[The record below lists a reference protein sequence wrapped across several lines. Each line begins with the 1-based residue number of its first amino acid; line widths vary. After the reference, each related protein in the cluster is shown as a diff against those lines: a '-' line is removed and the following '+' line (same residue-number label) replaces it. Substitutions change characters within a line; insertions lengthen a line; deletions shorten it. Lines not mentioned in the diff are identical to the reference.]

1 MIRSLRPLLRALALT
16 LALAAVAAPAP
27 AASAAPQ
34 QPAAPAQGAALAPAA
49 EGAALGPLD
58 VVRLMAHAKGKVT
71 ILNFWASW
79 CAPCRAEIP
88 ELNAVRRAFG
98 EDKLVLL
105 GLSVDEDPGAYARF
119 VATTEFAYPVHL
131 VDDGVAAMYRVGA
144 IPRIVVYDT
153 KGKLA
158 VSHEGGMPAQ
168 TLTNLVTTLLTEN

>member
-1 MIRSLRPLLRALALT
+1 MPLLLCPLLRALALT
-16 LALAAVAAPAP
+16 LALAAVAAPAL

-34 QPAAPAQGAALAPAA
+34 QPAAPVQDAAATAA
-49 EGAALGPLD
+49 AGDAVLGPMD
-58 VVRLMAHAKGKVT
+58 VVRLMARAKGKVT
-71 ILNFWASW
+71 VLNFWASW

-119 VATTEFAYPVHL
+119 VAKTEFTYPVHL

-153 KGKLA
+153 KGELA

-168 TLTNLVTTLLTEN
+168 TLKNLVTTLLTEN